1 MVGAETEA
9 AMTGILDRF
18 HVEHG
23 QLGARVLARSLQL
36 TANCTSDAEI
46 DGAIEIAGAVRGEGA
61 LLLVVR
67 GDVAISW
74 KHFARSP
81 VRVLVPEEALAW
93 LARR

>member
-46 DGAIEIAGAVRGEGA
+46 DGAIELLKGDLDACGREMKRLLKVNRRSLFEGWPA
-61 LLLVVR
+61 
-67 GDVAISW
+67 DA
-74 KHFARSP
+74 
-81 VRVLVPEEALAW
+81 
-93 LARR
+93 